1 MTDKHLLW
9 QFSLPEQSRGFG
21 SFCAVYLIP
30 GQLSEAAGRML
41 LSQQV
46 SEPQLLEGNS
56 FHQFKCLT
64 ENQEMKPSGN
74 VSGPGSNGG
83 SGLPV

>member
-1 MTDKHLLW
+1 
-9 QFSLPEQSRGFG
+9 
-21 SFCAVYLIP
+21 
-30 GQLSEAAGRML
+30 ML